1 MKGDTIPDQ
10 DHVAR
15 LCKPTQAPEGQIQP
29 TAFLLKA
36 EEEYLSVNWLEFLNC
51 SCRESEI
58 NELRQLYS
66 RKFLSVGAGA
76 RIAVLN
82 VGKIC
87 EIVRTEMPDNPELKV
102 LHNPALRVDDPAL
115 RVDDPTL
122 LVDDLSHSGIYNVN
136 EDNQLIAELI
146 VEVISES
153 ETYSARIRT

>member
-15 LCKPTQAPEGQIQP
+15 LCKPNQAPEGQIQP
-29 TAFLLKA
+29 SAFLLRA
-36 EEEYLSVNWLEFLNC
+36 EEEYLSANWLEFLNC
-51 SCRESEI
+51 SCREREI

-87 EIVRTEMPDNPELKV
+87 EIVRTEIPDNPELKV
-102 LHNPALRVDDPAL
+102 LHYPALK
-115 RVDDPTL
+115 VDDPTL
-122 LVDDLSHSGIYNVN
+122 RVDDQSHSGIYNLN
-136 EDNQLIAELI
+136 EDNHLIAELI
-146 VEVISES
+146 VEVLSES
-153 ETYSARIRT
+153 DTYHARIGT

>member
-15 LCKPTQAPEGQIQP
+15 LCKPSQAPEEQIQP
-29 TAFLLKA
+29 TAFLLKT

-66 RKFLSVGAGA
+66 RKFSRVGAGA

-87 EIVRTEMPDNPELKV
+87 EIVRTERPDNRELKV
-102 LHNPALRVDDPAL
+102 LHKPELLADDPSL
-115 RVDDPTL
+115 K
-122 LVDDLSHSGIYNVN
+122 VDDLSHSGIYNLN
-136 EDNQLIAELI
+136 EDNHLIAELI
-146 VEVISES
+146 VEEVLSES
-153 ETYSARIRT
+153 DTYHARIRT

>member
-15 LCKPTQAPEGQIQP
+15 LCKPSQAPEEQIQP

-87 EIVRTEMPDNPELKV
+87 EIVQTEMPDNPELKV
-102 LHNPALRVDDPAL
+102 LHNPALI
-115 RVDDPTL
+115 VDDPTL

-153 ETYSARIRT
+153 KTYSARIRT

>member
-15 LCKPTQAPEGQIQP
+15 LCNPNQAPEGQIQP
-29 TAFLLKA
+29 SAFMLKS

-66 RKFLSVGAGA
+66 RKFSRVGAGA

-87 EIVRTEMPDNPELKV
+87 EIVRTERPDNRELKV
-102 LHNPALRVDDPAL
+102 LHKPELLADDPSL
-115 RVDDPTL
+115 K
-122 LVDDLSHSGIYNVN
+122 VDDLSHSGIYNLN
-136 EDNQLIAELI
+136 EDNHLIAELI
-146 VEVISES
+146 VEEVLSES
-153 ETYSARIRT
+153 DTYPARIRT

>member
-10 DHVAR
+10 DRVAR
-15 LCKPTQAPEGQIQP
+15 LCKPSQAPEGQIQP

-82 VGKIC
+82 VDKIC

-102 LHNPALRVDDPAL
+102 LHNPALI
-115 RVDDPTL
+115 VDDPTL